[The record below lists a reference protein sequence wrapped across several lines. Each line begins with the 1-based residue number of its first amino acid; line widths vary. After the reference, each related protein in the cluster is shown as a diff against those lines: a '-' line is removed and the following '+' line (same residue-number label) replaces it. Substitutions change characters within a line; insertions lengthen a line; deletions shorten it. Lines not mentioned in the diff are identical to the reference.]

1 MSAPG
6 SLIRAQIS
14 TQRLLP
20 PGNLRRCDD
29 GSECGRG
36 LEPARKTER
45 NREGAMPAHRM
56 AEHRLAIQL
65 GRKIRPYE
73 TAQSL
78 RHIRPHPV
86 MLRDRRLGGLD
97 IAARPQAEVV
107 GYNTNRN

>member
-56 AEHRLAIQL
+56 AEDRLAIQN

-73 TAQSL
+73 NGQRSEEHTSELQSL
-78 RHIRPHPV
+78 MRITHAVFCLQDKH
-86 MLRDRRLGGLD
+86 
-97 IAARPQAEVV
+97 
-107 GYNTNRN
+107 TNQ